1 MPAEPVAGLLAGSL
15 HRAVATPDNT
25 GTYVFEVEPEG
36 VSPGDSKQVAYW
48 STANGFDTMY
58 SLWNPTAQAEDLTV
72 TFYYG
77 DGSGSYVL
85 PVHLVPN
92 GSTMI
97 DVMMLIESGQPD
109 ANGHMF
115 PMTESA
121 GSAIIRNTV
130 AGSVKTASG
139 TPLPAPMTLVA
150 AGGTFNVETATC
162 GAVCITCSGYSNPAV
177 VPNPIYCPV
186 DDSMQCT
193 FQATDCNGNVV
204 NPACTWSSSD
214 TSIMTVD
221 SNCSGSAGN
230 GMWCVFDCYRVPS
243 RFHRDGSFQG
253 IGVYG
258 SMRSRQQH
266 WERERGFLSRKIAR
280 SRPHRLDEPTGLS
293 LGAVAL
299 HPAGAGRLPFRPAR
313 SV

>member
-1 MPAEPVAGLLAGSL
+1 VPAEPVAGLLAGSL

-36 VSPGDSKQVAYW
+36 VSPTDSKQVAYW
-48 STANGFDTMY
+48 TTANGFDTMY

-85 PVHLVPN
+85 PVHLAPN

-115 PMTESA
+115 PMTETA

-130 AGSVKTASG
+130 AGTVKTATG
-139 TPLPAPMTLVA
+139 TPLPAPLTLVA

-162 GAVCITCSGYSNPAV
+162 GVTCITCCGYSNPAV
-177 VPNPIYCPV
+177 TLSWTTI
-186 DDSMQCT
+186 
-193 FQATDCNGNVV
+193 CN
-204 NPACTWSSSD
+204 ACGRRSNTWHPERSD
-214 TSIMTVD
+214 
-221 SNCSGSAGN
+221 
-230 GMWCVFDCYRVPS
+230 
-243 RFHRDGSFQG
+243 
-253 IGVYG
+253 
-258 SMRSRQQH
+258 
-266 WERERGFLSRKIAR
+266 
-280 SRPHRLDEPTGLS
+280 
-293 LGAVAL
+293 
-299 HPAGAGRLPFRPAR
+299 
-313 SV
+313 